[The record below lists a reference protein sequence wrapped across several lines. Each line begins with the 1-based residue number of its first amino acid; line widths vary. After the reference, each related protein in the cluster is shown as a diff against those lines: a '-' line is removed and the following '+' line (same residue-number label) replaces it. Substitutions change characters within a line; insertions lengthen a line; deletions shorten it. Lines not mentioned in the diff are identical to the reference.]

1 MKERLV
7 TFHTH
12 LGAVKLYRELS
23 RQKFA
28 VRMMPVPRVLSSSCG
43 TCLRTSYDGP
53 AEDLLTED
61 VQGVYE
67 VEADGYRLLK
77 GEN

>member
-1 MKERLV
+1 
-7 TFHTH
+7 
-12 LGAVKLYRELS
+12 
-23 RQKFA
+23 
-28 VRMMPVPRVLSSSCG
+28 MMPVPRVLSSSCG